1 VSIDPCPSP
10 HRVKMLIGYDPEELL
25 GSHAYDFFHPSDFKA
40 CAPGSERAVK
50 CKLTRKCSVDA
61 SVYVLCI
68 NFMYVQSHQC
78 SCIPGF

>member
-1 VSIDPCPSP
+1 
-10 HRVKMLIGYDPEELL
+10 MLIGYDPEDLL

-61 SVYVLCI
+61 S
-68 NFMYVQSHQC
+68 M
-78 SCIPGF
+78 